1 MWSLWE
7 DKMLSCKL
15 KGKKEL
21 WVGQWY
27 KKIAPL
33 LGYFVLK
40 RERERERRPSP
51 LWGGSLSAL
60 PPYGFLRIYILYKY
74 FSTSHLLGNL
84 AHMYLTHSKQNF
96 PQCNRNSFRQAC

>member
-40 RERERERRPSP
+40 REREREKEDLHPSGEEACQ
-51 LWGGSLSAL
+51 LFL
-60 PPYGFLRIYILYKY
+60 PMV
-74 FSTSHLLGNL
+74 S
-84 AHMYLTHSKQNF
+84 
-96 PQCNRNSFRQAC
+96 